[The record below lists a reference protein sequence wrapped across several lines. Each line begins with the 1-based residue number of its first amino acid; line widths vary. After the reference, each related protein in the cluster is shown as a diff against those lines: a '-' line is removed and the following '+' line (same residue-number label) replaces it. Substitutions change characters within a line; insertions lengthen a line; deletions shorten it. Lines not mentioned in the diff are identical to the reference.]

1 MAQCPPVSDLHMT
14 DVTISR
20 MLSDFGV
27 THPEAVRSAVEALVE
42 AGVLSS
48 RPNRTRIAA
57 DKRERVAAVIAGAF
71 LRHCNN
77 GNCLQQT
84 TELAGSRTPL
94 LSDQKRCDICGGSSN
109 RSALER
115 MAAALSERGLSR
127 VLVVGGTEETERE
140 IRGSPHGS
148 VDFRFV
154 NTRVARDD
162 RYHRSHRDWAEVVV
176 IWSSTPLPHKV
187 SRHYEHSSGAI
198 RVTVTRRGVAAMAD
212 GVREH
217 VERQRPST
225 PASTGR

>member
-1 MAQCPPVSDLHMT
+1 MT
-14 DVTISR
+14 DITISR

-27 THPEAVRSAVEALVE
+27 SHPEAVRSAVEALVE

-77 GNCLQQT
+77 GNCRRQSG
-84 TELAGSRTPL
+84 ELAAERAAL
-94 LSDQKRCDICGGSSN
+94 LSDQRHCEVCGGSSN

-115 MAAALSERGLSR
+115 MAAALSQRGLSR
-127 VLVVGGTEETERE
+127 VLVVGGTEEAERE
-140 IRGSPHGS
+140 IRAGSDGS
-148 VDFRFV
+148 VEFRFV
-154 NTRVARDD
+154 NTKVARDD
-162 RYHRSHRDWAEVVV
+162 RYHRSNRDWAEVIV

-212 GVREH
+212 AVREL
-217 VERQRPST
+217 VERQRPT
-225 PASTGR
+225 VRARAGR

>member
-1 MAQCPPVSDLHMT
+1 MT
-14 DVTISR
+14 DITISR

-57 DKRERVAAVIAGAF
+57 DKRERVAAVISDAF

-77 GNCLQQT
+77 GNCRQHSA
-84 TELAGSRTPL
+84 ERAGSRKPL
-94 LSDQKRCDICGGSSN
+94 LSDQKHCEVCGGSSN

-115 MAAALSERGLSR
+115 MAVALGERGLSR
-127 VLVVGGTEETERE
+127 VLVVGGTEEAERE
-140 IRGSPHGS
+140 IRDSSNGT

-162 RYHRSHRDWAEVVV
+162 RYHRSNRDWAEVVV

-187 SRHYEHSSGAI
+187 SRHYEHTGGGV

-217 VERQRPST
+217 VERQRPSERAT
-225 PASTGR
+225 AGR